1 MQSLEPN
8 EVLAGKYR
16 VESVLGSGGMGIVV
30 KATHLLLAQSVAVKV
45 LKPAALAHPGMVA
58 RFAREARALARL
70 RSEHVARVLDVG
82 TLENGAPYLV
92 MEYLEGNDLAEVLVQ
107 RGRLPLA
114 EAANLLLQACE
125 GIAEAHASRIVH
137 RDLKPANIF
146 LARQRDGIP
155 IVKVLDFGI
164 AKALDEGDALTQTS
178 TGLGSLH
185 YMAPEQMRNAKECD
199 ARADL
204 WALGVILYE
213 LVTGALPF
221 AGTSPVDVFAAAM
234 LQQREPVREHLPDA
248 PAALQS
254 VVDRCLESEPHRRLS
269 SVAELAAE
277 LAAFCG
283 TAESTS
289 RVEKIQRLLASGT
302 EANGTPAAG
311 PSTAKVVDRPSDGSS
326 PEQAYPAVHKLGAEG
341 DWEGASALALAELGP
356 EIFGFLTAL
365 HPPPGD
371 ARLVFEKFSERLSR
385 RLPTFDWTCS
395 LRTWAYKQARQT
407 SLDFRPGTEPT
418 VELEGG
424 VSRVIGQVLRATGV
438 VHSPEVDSNRAA
450 LTPDERVLILLRVD
464 KKLTWDELVVVLH
477 DDVPPDEQARAAA
490 VATLK
495 SQFRIAK
502 DKLVAVAATMG
513 IVRPNRT

>member
-1 MQSLEPN
+1 MRTDRARR
-8 EVLAGKYR
+8 LACVPR
-16 VESVLGSGGMGIVV
+16 FIL
-30 KATHLLLAQSVAVKV
+30 ATN
-45 LKPAALAHPGMVA
+45 
-58 RFAREARALARL
+58 
-70 RSEHVARVLDVG
+70 ARVHAPP
-82 TLENGAPYLV
+82 TL
-92 MEYLEGNDLAEVLVQ
+92 
-107 RGRLPLA
+107 
-114 EAANLLLQACE
+114 
-125 GIAEAHASRIVH
+125 S
-137 RDLKPANIF
+137 F
-146 LARQRDGIP
+146 
-155 IVKVLDFGI
+155 
-164 AKALDEGDALTQTS
+164 
-178 TGLGSLH
+178 
-185 YMAPEQMRNAKECD
+185 
-199 ARADL
+199 
-204 WALGVILYE
+204 
-213 LVTGALPF
+213 
-221 AGTSPVDVFAAAM
+221 
-234 LQQREPVREHLPDA
+234 
-248 PAALQS
+248 
-254 VVDRCLESEPHRRLS
+254 
-269 SVAELAAE
+269 
-277 LAAFCG
+277 
-283 TAESTS
+283 
-289 RVEKIQRLLASGT
+289 
-302 EANGTPAAG
+302 
-311 PSTAKVVDRPSDGSS
+311 
-326 PEQAYPAVHKLGAEG
+326 
-341 DWEGASALALAELGP
+341 GP

-464 KKLTWDELVVVLH
+464 KKLTWDDLVVVLH